1 MGPWNLEGRV
11 AIVTGA
17 ARGIGQA
24 TARRLVERG
33 MRVVVSDL
41 ADSEIESVAAALGD
55 NAIAVACDVRS
66 SEDLERLAEM
76 TQATFG
82 PASVLVANA
91 GVNVVGS
98 FQATP
103 AHQWEDVLNV
113 NLLGV
118 TRTARAA
125 LPQIL
130 DQRGYI
136 MTVASVA
143 AFLPLPLGANYTAAK
158 HGVHGFTQTL
168 RLELHHTGVDVGCA
182 YFGAIDTEMV
192 RISATD
198 PAVEKMLASTSS
210 LLTRAV
216 SADVA
221 ARAIER
227 GIVERRRR
235 VFAPK
240 RIWPALDG
248 AALIN
253 PLVARATRNS
263 TSEAVELA
271 NARVRH
277 GEPLVATRPP
287 SGDAVQQTLE

>member
-1 MGPWNLEGRV
+1 MKSWDLEGRV

-41 ADSEIESVAAALGD
+41 PDSGIESVAEGLGS
-55 NAIAVACDVRS
+55 NTLAVTCDVRS
-66 SEDLERLAEM
+66 SEDLARLASVTHE
-76 TQATFG
+76 TFG

-91 GVNVVGS
+91 GINVVGS

-103 AHQWEDVLNV
+103 PERWEDVLNV

-118 TRTARAA
+118 TRTVRAA

-136 MTVASVA
+136 MPVASVA

-168 RLELHHTGVDVGCA
+168 RQELHHTGVGVGCA

-198 PAVEKMLASTSS
+198 PAVVTMLSSTSS

-221 ARAIER
+221 AKAIER
-227 GIVERRRR
+227 GVVNRRRR
-235 VFAPK
+235 VFAPR
-240 RIWPALDG
+240 RIWPVLDA

-253 PLVARATRNS
+253 PLVARATRGS
-263 TSEAVELA
+263 TTEAVELS
-271 NARVRH
+271 NARVRA
-277 GEPLVATRPP
+277 GEPLVATRPTSEAFVP
-287 SGDAVQQTLE
+287 KTSE